1 MKQLI
6 LSFLAICTSLG
17 VFAEGLTTQQRAA
30 QCWDNYYIW
39 SQTDSPGMVVPMADG
54 KHYSR
59 LSDEGI
65 EQISYA
71 DGSSELLFAIDSS
84 ATISDY
90 TIAPNGNILISYG
103 SHPIYRHSFWVDR
116 LDAIVA
122 GECIEIAPDV
132 ERKRDAQFSPDGKWV
147 IFSSLND
154 LYVFDLEARKTTRL
168 TNDGEW
174 NNIINGTTDWVYEEE
189 FGFTKAFA
197 FSPDSRKVAYLKF
210 DESQVPL
217 FEMMVFN
224 GDLYN
229 KAYTFKYPKAGDTN
243 STISLHVIDLYSGE
257 SQTIDTGK
265 ESDQYIP
272 NLGWTPSSELFFY
285 RVDRRQ
291 RLFEVVLE
299 RTDEQYIIYS
309 ETSPRYVERPIGD
322 VINFID
328 QDLFVVR
335 EETTAGWWH
344 IYLHSLEKGRI
355 RPLTS
360 GEWEVTS
367 LLYAD
372 KRGVW
377 FTSTEQGSTHRDLY
391 RVDLKGKKRVRLTK
405 GEGWHA
411 ILPSADMSYFI
422 DSYSSASKPTDIT
435 LCEGMKGEMV
445 RTLSEGKSPAHE
457 AVAEGKV
464 PQREFF
470 TFTTERGDKLNAWVV
485 KPMDFDPQ
493 KQYPVLLTQYSGPGS
508 QEVSNR
514 WRRDW
519 TEALALEGNVVA
531 CVDARGTGFRGEQF
545 KKQTYGDLGRRE
557 VEDQL
562 SFARYWAQQEWI
574 DSSRIAIYGWSYGGF
589 MSLSCALKGQGLFK
603 VAIAV
608 APVTSWR
615 YYDSVYTETYNGLPQ
630 DFPAGYDE
638 NSPLNFKEKLSPD
651 TRLLLIHGSGDDNV
665 HVQNSMEMARRLNEY
680 GASYDMM
687 IYPDQNH
694 SMMPDDARNVRVKM
708 LQYLLENL

>member
-1 MKQLI
+1 MKKLI
-6 LSFLAICTSLG
+6 LSLFSFCISLS
-17 VFAEGLTTQQRAA
+17 VMAQTVDNQTRAA
-30 QCWDNYYIW
+30 QCWDNFTQWGEVY
-39 SQTDSPGMVVPMADG
+39 TPGMVVPMADG

-59 LSDEGI
+59 LAAEGI
-65 EQISYA
+65 ERVNYA
-71 DGSSELLFAIDSS
+71 DGSVELLFAIEKSGDV
-84 ATISDY
+84 SDY
-90 TIAPNGNILISYG
+90 TVAPNGNILISYG
-103 SHPIYRHSFWVDR
+103 AHPIYRHSFWVDR
-116 LDAIVA
+116 LEAVVGDEV
-122 GECIEIAPDV
+122 IEISPEV

-147 IFSSLND
+147 IFSSLNN
-154 LYVFDLEARKTTRL
+154 LYVYDLEARKSTRL
-168 TNDGEW
+168 TDDGEW

-210 DESQVPL
+210 DESRVPL
-217 FEMMVFN
+217 FEMMLFS
-224 GDLYN
+224 GELYN

-243 STISLHVIDLYSGE
+243 STLSLHVIDLYSGKSE
-257 SQTIDTGK
+257 KIDTGDQT
-265 ESDQYIP
+265 DQYIP
-272 NLGWTPSSELFFY
+272 NLGWTPAGELLFY

-291 RLFEVVLE
+291 RLFEVIVE
-299 RTDEQYIIYS
+299 REDQQCTIYS
-309 ETSPRYVERPIGD
+309 ESSPKYVERPIGN
-322 VINFID
+322 VLHFID
-328 QDLFVVR
+328 NDLFVVR

-344 IYLHSLEKGRI
+344 LYLHSLERGRI
-355 RPLTS
+355 RAITS
-360 GEWEVTS
+360 GEWEVTAIHH
-367 LLYAD
+367 AD

-377 FTSTEQGSTHRDLY
+377 YSSTEQGSTHRDLY
-391 RVDLKGKKRVRLTK
+391 RIDLKGKKRVRLTR

-411 ILPSADMSYFI
+411 ILPSANMNYFI
-422 DSYSSASKPTDIT
+422 DNFSSASKPNDII
-435 LCEGMKGEMV
+435 LCDGQTGEKVRSLYEGE
-445 RTLSEGKSPAHE
+445 SAAHK

-464 PQREFF
+464 PMREFF
-470 TFTTERGDKLNAWVV
+470 SFTTERGDELNAWVV
-485 KPMDFDPQ
+485 KPIDFDST
-493 KQYPVLLTQYSGPGS
+493 KRYPVLLTQYSGPGS
-508 QEVSNR
+508 QEVGDR

-519 TEALALEGNVVA
+519 TEVLALEGYVVA

-557 VEDQL
+557 VEDQI
-562 SFARYWAQQEWI
+562 SFARYWADKSWV

-630 DFPAGYDE
+630 EFPAGYDE
-638 NSPLNFKEKLSPD
+638 NSPLNFKERLSPN

-665 HVQNSMEMARRLNEY
+665 HVQNTMEMARRLNEY
-680 GASYDMM
+680 GAIYDMM

-708 LQYLLENL
+708 MHYLLENL